1 MIKYNQ
7 NIDNKLEDP
16 QTQKELDF
24 LKKKYSISERIRNY
38 MNPLYS
44 KYQINY
50 KVRKEIKLL
59 KISKTFWIWFIFL
72 LSIVLII
79 FVF

>member
-1 MIKYNQ
+1 
-7 NIDNKLEDP
+7 
-16 QTQKELDF
+16 
-24 LKKKYSISERIRNY
+24 

-44 KYQINY
+44 KYKINY

-59 KISKTFWIWFIFL
+59 KIGKPLWIWFIFL
-72 LSIVLII
+72 LSIILII